1 MAGMLYLV
9 PTPIGN
15 LGDISVRCRETLENA
30 DFIAAEDTRVTL
42 KLLNYLGIKK
52 SLVSYY
58 EHNKTAKGNVIVDRI
73 LAGEICALVS
83 DAGSP
88 AISDPGED
96 LVRLCAEAGI
106 TVCAIPGPCAVIT
119 ALSISGQSTGRFCF
133 EGFLST
139 SKKSRREH
147 LQTLVEEERTMI
159 FYEAPHKLLATLEDM
174 TAVFG
179 ADRPISLCRE
189 LTKLHE
195 EVVRTTLGEA
205 IEKYTAQPPKG
216 EFVLVIAGAA
226 PKIAEVATAE
236 DAGAHV
242 AALMACGM
250 SRKDAI
256 RQTVADLQ
264 LPKNVVYEAALAID
278 SKA

>member
-15 LGDISVRCRETLENA
+15 LGDISQRCRETLEQA

-52 SLVSYY
+52 SLVSYF
-58 EHNKTAKGNVIVDRI
+58 EHNKAQKGDMVLERI
-73 LAGEICALVS
+73 LAGETCALVS

-96 LVRLCAEAGI
+96 LVKQCAAAGV

-139 SKKSRREH
+139 AKKSRREH
-147 LQTLVEEERTMI
+147 LEALAGETRTMV

-174 TAVFG
+174 AGVFG
-179 ADRPISLCRE
+179 PERSISLCRE

-195 EVVRTTLGEA
+195 EVVRTTLAEA
-205 IEKYTAQPPKG
+205 IEKYTQQQPRG
-216 EFVLVIAGAA
+216 EFVLVVAGAEEIVKEA
-226 PKIAEVATAE
+226 PTEE
-236 DAGAHV
+236 DAAAHV
-242 AALMACGM
+242 AKLMEQGL

-256 RQTVADLQ
+256 KETAKTLN
-264 LPKNVVYEAALAID
+264 LPKNVVYDAALNLD
-278 SKA
+278 

>member
-15 LGDISVRCRETLENA
+15 LGDISTRCRETLEQA
-30 DFIAAEDTRVTL
+30 DFIAAEDTRVSL
-42 KLLNYLGIKK
+42 KLLNHLGIKK
-52 SLVSYY
+52 SLVSYF
-58 EHNKTAKGNVIVDRI
+58 EHNKTAKGDMIVERI
-73 LAGEICALVS
+73 LAGETCALVS

-88 AISDPGED
+88 AISDPGEE
-96 LVRLCAEAGI
+96 LVKQCAEAGI

-139 SKKSRREH
+139 AKKSRKEH
-147 LQTLVEEERTMI
+147 LESLIGESRTMI
-159 FYEAPHKLLATLEDM
+159 FYEAPHKLLPTLEDM
-174 TAVFG
+174 AAVFG

-205 IEKYTAQPPKG
+205 IMKYTETPPKG
-216 EFVLVIAGAA
+216 EFVLVVAGAPA
-226 PKIAEVATAE
+226 VQKEKATPADAAARVAE
-236 DAGAHV
+236 
-242 AALMACGM
+242 LMEEGL

-256 RQTVADLQ
+256 KQTAKELD
-264 LPKNVVYEAALAID
+264 LPKNAVYDAAL
-278 SKA
+278 SE